1 MAAARRVAALD
12 CGTNTV
18 RLLIA
23 DVDASGPAAVREVV
37 RELRTVR
44 LGEGI
49 ERTGRFG
56 TQALQRTDQALGEYA
71 ALIDE
76 HGAEQIRMV
85 ATSASRDVSN
95 SHELVDIV
103 RTRIGIE
110 PEVIS
115 GDAEG
120 RLTFSG
126 VLSGLSMDAPCLVL
140 DVGGGSTELIVGD
153 RDGAR
158 RAVSMN
164 LGVVRQS
171 ERHVHSDPPQDD
183 ELARVAQ
190 DTRAALAQ
198 VLPALG
204 DARGLSVIGVAGT
217 ATTAAAIAHGL
228 DSYDPAL
235 IHGSRTPMPE
245 LVGVREWTCRRTTAQ
260 RRDHPAMHPGRA
272 AVFPAGMVILQTV
285 LETLHA
291 DELIV
296 SESDILDG
304 VALSIVVPH

>member
-1 MAAARRVAALD
+1 MAAID
-12 CGTNTV
+12 CGTNTL

-23 DVDASGPAAVREVV
+23 DVEAVSPTPVRDVV

-49 ERTGRFG
+49 ERTGRFS
-56 TQALQRTDQALGEYA
+56 TQALQRTDQALGQYA
-71 ALIDE
+71 ALIE
-76 HGAEQIRMV
+76 SHGAEQIRMV

-95 SHELVDIV
+95 RQELVDIV
-103 RTRIGIE
+103 RARIGVE

-115 GDAEG
+115 GEAEG

-126 VLSGLSMDAPCLVL
+126 VLSGLTMDAQCLVL

-153 RDGAR
+153 RSGAR
-158 RAVSMN
+158 QAVSMN
-164 LGVVRQS
+164 LGVVRQT
-171 ERHVHSDPPQDD
+171 ERHVRSDPPGDD
-183 ELARVAQ
+183 ELERIAH

-198 VLPALG
+198 ALPVIG
-204 DARGLSVIGVAGT
+204 DPRGLSVIGVAGT

-228 DSYDPAL
+228 DSYDPEL
-235 IHGSRTPMPE
+235 IHASRTP
-245 LVGVREWTCRRTTAQ
+245 LADVVGVREWACRRTTAQ

-272 AVFPAGMVILQTV
+272 AVFPAGTVILQTV